1 MFFGGVGY
9 DYVVMPNDYVA
20 STFSAS
26 VGSNLPT
33 FGCFENHGL
42 YGNTRTTLK
51 VNVYDFLENL
61 KFKDMDECQWEG
73 KKIWEY

>member
-26 VGSNLPT
+26 VGSKLPT

-61 KFKDMDECQWEG
+61 KFKDMDECQ
-73 KKIWEY
+73 